1 MSLHFAHSLL
11 QTQERSLARD
21 RKLLTAKLRKLADDL
36 LHAADVIDNDPRAIP
51 REGILQRVGATID
64 CDCAALATSYEALLF
79 TKGMLEE
86 LAARGAGLPHAPHA
100 ASLSKE
106 SCEDES

>member
-21 RKLLTAKLRKLADDL
+21 RKLLVAKLRKLADDL
-36 LHAADVIDNDPRAIP
+36 LHAADVPRAIP

-86 LAARGAGLPHAPHA
+86 LAHGSG
-100 ASLSKE
+100 E
-106 SCEDES
+106 SRERP